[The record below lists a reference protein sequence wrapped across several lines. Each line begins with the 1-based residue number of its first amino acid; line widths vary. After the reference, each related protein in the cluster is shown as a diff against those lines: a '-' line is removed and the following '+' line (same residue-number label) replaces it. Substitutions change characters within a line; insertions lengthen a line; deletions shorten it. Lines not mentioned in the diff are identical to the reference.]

1 MLAEQ
6 QIADSVRWACEQ
18 EVNAP
23 KPGNVNV
30 WSDGHNMAV
39 QDFLSSAAAI
49 APVMAQP
56 NLKVGERILQSIKAT
71 RKVVDCN
78 TNLGIVLLFAPL
90 CDAIQRCSSFD
101 QLSSELEKTL
111 AALTIEDARLC
122 YEAIRLADAGGMGQQ
137 AEEDIHQQPKV
148 TLRKA
153 MELAQNRDT
162 IALQYVNNYQ
172 QVWDIGYKQLTEA
185 LKCGEKV
192 EWASTI
198 AYLYLLA
205 RVPDTLIIRKQ
216 SRHIAQTVAQKA
228 QLFILKMNK
237 NRPLSKSTTELTVW
251 DQELKS
257 HAINPGTSADMTAA
271 ALLLFAFE
279 QAFDSNRIS
288 VARCL

>member
-6 QIADSVRWACEQ
+6 QIADCVRWACEQ

-39 QDFLSSAAAI
+39 QDFLLSAAAI
-49 APVMAQP
+49 APIMAQP
-56 NLKVGERILQSIKAT
+56 NLSVGKRILHAIEAT
-71 RKVVDCN
+71 RNVVNCN

-90 CDAIQRCSSFD
+90 CDAIQRCTSFD
-101 QLSSELEKTL
+101 QLSLELKTTL
-111 AALTIEDARLC
+111 GSLTLEDARFC
-122 YEAIRLADAGGMGQQ
+122 YEAIRLAEAGGLGEQDQ
-137 AEEDIHQQPKV
+137 EDINQPPSV
-148 TLRKA
+148 NLLKA
-153 MELAQNRDT
+153 MALAQHRDT

-192 EWASTI
+192 EWATTI

-205 RVPDTLIIRKQ
+205 RVPDTLIARKQ

-237 NRPLSKSTTELTVW
+237 NRPLSKSTAELTVW
-251 DQELKS
+251 DHELKS

>member
-1 MLAEQ
+1 MLVEQ
-6 QIADSVRWACEQ
+6 QINDCVRWACEQ

-39 QDFLSSAAAI
+39 QDFLLSAKAI

-56 NLKVGERILQSIKAT
+56 NLSVGERILQAVEAT
-71 RKVVDCN
+71 RQVVNCN

-90 CDAIQRCSSFD
+90 CDAVQRCSTFD
-101 QLSSELEKTL
+101 ALSLELEQTLSSLTL
-111 AALTIEDARLC
+111 EDAHLC
-122 YEAIRLADAGGMGQQ
+122 YQAIRLAEAGGLGEQTEQ
-137 AEEDIHQQPKV
+137 DINQQPSV
-148 TLRKA
+148 TLREA
-153 MELAQNRDT
+153 MLLAQHRDT

-192 EWASTI
+192 EWATTI

-237 NRPLSKSTTELTVW
+237 NRPLSKSTAELTVW
-251 DQELKS
+251 DHELKS
-257 HAINPGTSADMTAA
+257 RAINPGTSADMTAA
-271 ALLLFAFE
+271 TLLLFAFE

>member
-1 MLAEQ
+1 MLAEK
-6 QIADSVRWACEQ
+6 QIVECVRWACEQ

-23 KPGNVNV
+23 KPGNVNT
-30 WSDGHNMAV
+30 WSDGHNMEV
-39 QDFLSSAAAI
+39 QDFLLSASAI
-49 APVMAQP
+49 APIMAQP
-56 NLKVGERILQSIKAT
+56 NLPVGKRILQAIEAT
-71 RKVVDCN
+71 RKVVNCN

-90 CDAIQRCSSFD
+90 CDAIQRCTTFD
-101 QLSSELEKTL
+101 QLSFELEATL
-111 AALTIEDARLC
+111 NALTLEDARFC
-122 YEAIRLADAGGMGQQ
+122 YEAIRLAEAGGLGKQEQ
-137 AEEDIHQQPKV
+137 EDINQQPKV
-148 TLRKA
+148 TLREA
-153 MELAQNRDT
+153 MALAQHRDT

-172 QVWDIGYKQLTEA
+172 QIWDICYKELTEA

-192 EWASTI
+192 EWATTI

-216 SRHIAQTVAQKA
+216 SRHLAQTVAQKA

-251 DQELKS
+251 DKEQKS

>member
-6 QIADSVRWACEQ
+6 QIAECVRWACEQ

-23 KPGNVNV
+23 KPGNVNI

-39 QDFLSSAAAI
+39 HDFLASAAAI

-56 NLKVGERILQSIKAT
+56 GLNVGQRILHAIEAT
-71 RKVVDCN
+71 RKVVNCN

-90 CDAIQRCSSFD
+90 CDAIQRCASFD
-101 QLSSELEKTL
+101 QLSSELETTL
-111 AALTIEDARLC
+111 NNLTLDDARLC
-122 YEAIRLADAGGMGQQ
+122 YEAIRLAEAGGLGEQ
-137 AEEDIHQQPKV
+137 AEEDINQQPSV
-148 TLRKA
+148 TLLEA
-153 MELAQNRDT
+153 MALAQNRDT

-172 QVWDIGYKQLTEA
+172 QVWDISYKQLTAA

-192 EWASTI
+192 EWATTI
-198 AYLYLLA
+198 AYLYLLT

-237 NRPLSKSTTELTVW
+237 NRPLSNSTTELTVW
-251 DQELKS
+251 DHELKS

-279 QAFDSNRIS
+279 QAFDSDRIS

>member
-111 AALTIEDARLC
+111 
-122 YEAIRLADAGGMGQQ
+122 
-137 AEEDIHQQPKV
+137 
-148 TLRKA
+148 
-153 MELAQNRDT
+153 
-162 IALQYVNNYQ
+162 
-172 QVWDIGYKQLTEA
+172 
-185 LKCGEKV
+185 
-192 EWASTI
+192 
-198 AYLYLLA
+198 
-205 RVPDTLIIRKQ
+205 
-216 SRHIAQTVAQKA
+216 
-228 QLFILKMNK
+228 
-237 NRPLSKSTTELTVW
+237 
-251 DQELKS
+251 
-257 HAINPGTSADMTAA
+257 
-271 ALLLFAFE
+271 
-279 QAFDSNRIS
+279 
-288 VARCL
+288 

>member
-6 QIADSVRWACEQ
+6 QISDSVRWACEQ

-39 QDFLSSAAAI
+39 QDFLLSAAAI
-49 APVMAQP
+49 APIMAQP
-56 NLKVGERILQSIKAT
+56 DLSVGRRILQAIEAT
-71 RKVVDCN
+71 REVVDCN

-90 CDAIQRCSSFD
+90 CDAIQRCTSFD
-101 QLSSELEKTL
+101 QLFCELEATL
-111 AALTIEDARLC
+111 SSLTLEDAQLC
-122 YEAIRLADAGGMGQQ
+122 YKAIRLAEAGGLGEQ
-137 AEEDIHQQPKV
+137 AEEDINQPPTV
-148 TLRKA
+148 TLREA
-153 MELAQNRDT
+153 MALAQYRDT
-162 IALQYVNNYQ
+162 IALQYINNYQ
-172 QVWDIGYKQLTEA
+172 QIRDISYKQLTAA

-192 EWASTI
+192 EWAATF

-216 SRHIAQTVAQKA
+216 SRHLAQTVAQKA
-228 QLFILKMNK
+228 RLFILKMNK
-237 NRPLSKSTTELTVW
+237 NRPLRNSTAELIVW
-251 DQELKS
+251 DHELKS

-279 QAFDSNRIS
+279 QAFDSN
-288 VARCL
+288 

>member
-1 MLAEQ
+1 MLDEQ
-6 QIADSVRWACEQ
+6 QITECVRWACEQ

-39 QDFLSSAAAI
+39 QDFLKSAKAI
-49 APVMAQP
+49 SPIMAQP
-56 NLKVGERILQSIKAT
+56 NLSVGQRILQAIEAT
-71 RKVVDCN
+71 RQVVNCN

-90 CDAIQRCSSFD
+90 CDAVQRCSSFD
-101 QLSSELEKTL
+101 TLSFELEKTL
-111 AALTIEDARLC
+111 SQLTLEDAHLC
-122 YEAIRLADAGGMGQQ
+122 YQAIRLAEAGGMGEQSEQ
-137 AEEDIHQQPKV
+137 DINQQPSV
-148 TLRKA
+148 TLLEA
-153 MELAQNRDT
+153 MALAQHRDT

-192 EWASTI
+192 EWAATF
-198 AYLYLLA
+198 AYLYILA
-205 RVPDTLIIRKQ
+205 RVPDTLITRKQ

-237 NRPLSKSTTELTVW
+237 NRPLSNSTAELTVW
-251 DQELKS
+251 DHELKS